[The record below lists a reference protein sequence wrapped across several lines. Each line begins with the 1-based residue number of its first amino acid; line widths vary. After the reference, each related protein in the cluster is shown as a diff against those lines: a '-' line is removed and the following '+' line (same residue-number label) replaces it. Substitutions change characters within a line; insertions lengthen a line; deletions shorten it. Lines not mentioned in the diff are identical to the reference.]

1 MNRERRRLDRVGLV
15 VGAVTTAVLL
25 VGGAVAWAA
34 SDDDHD
40 DPPAAAAATEHD
52 GAHDHAAADD
62 AGDDDSSD
70 AASGRRGGQQQHDH
84 PALPPYEERYAAA
97 TSEQQEAADELVA
110 DVRATLAAYAD
121 VDDAIAAGYQAPRN
135 PVHPNSPTVH
145 YRDPTVAEEGH
156 VLDPERP
163 NGLVY
168 FTSGDSEPV
177 LLGAFFIAPPGTT
190 APTPAGDLV
199 VWHSHSPD
207 CPGFFATEDEP
218 CTDTRR
224 MLHVWT
230 TDEVELTGPRRQE
243 PVTVRVVDPFGA
255 PFFKSVERVGN

>member
-1 MNRERRRLDRVGLV
+1 MNARGRLGWAV

-25 VGGAVAWAA
+25 VGGSVAWAA
-34 SDDDHD
+34 ADE
-40 DPPAAAAATEHD
+40 DPPESTTTGHD
-52 GAHDHAAADD
+52 DHAAAAEHD
-62 AGDDDSSD
+62 AG
-70 AASGRRGGQQQHDH
+70 AGRRGRRGGHDH
-84 PALPPYEERYAAA
+84 EALPPYEERYAAA
-97 TSEQQEAADELVA
+97 TEEEQEAADDLTA
-110 DVRATLAAYAD
+110 DVEATLAAYAD
-121 VDDAIAAGYQAPRN
+121 LDDAVAAGYQLPRN
-135 PVHPNSPTVH
+135 RVHPRSPLLH
-145 YRDPTVAEEGH
+145 YSDRTVAEEGH

-168 FTSGDSEPV
+168 ATGGDGEPV
-177 LLGAFFIAPPGTT
+177 LLGAFFVARPGVD

-207 CPGFFATEDEP
+207 CPAFSATEDEP

-230 TDEVELTGPRRQE
+230 ADEVELVGRRDQ

-255 PFFKSVERVGN
+255 PFRASVERS